1 MSDGSPRDRVARMSI
16 GSPLDRVARTSSGSP
31 RDRFARG
38 GEGSPR
44 ERAAPYNTSSPR
56 SAVQPTMVQ
65 KNRSEERESSRA
77 SSERKGKVIMETENS
92 HGCFEHVNMKGR
104 NVGASMYIRQ
114 RSGVCSA
121 ERLPNDQECCCI
133 NIYVNN
139 NIQGVNNSILFGS
152 QVRMRDPGVSLYFGD
167 MKLHKSWYDLNRR
180 TSGGLRE
187 SFCLILL
194 LLLVIIVLAII

>member
-56 SAVQPTMVQ
+56 SAVQPAMVQ

-77 SSERKGKVIMETENS
+77 SSERKGKGKSKVVEPLNLETAFNAAAFYPSPSIEFPRKQYA
-92 HGCFEHVNMKGR
+92 GPVRALVVK
-104 NVGASMYIRQ
+104 
-114 RSGVCSA
+114 
-121 ERLPNDQECCCI
+121 ER
-133 NIYVNN
+133 
-139 NIQGVNNSILFGS
+139 
-152 QVRMRDPGVSLYFGD
+152 
-167 MKLHKSWYDLNRR
+167 
-180 TSGGLRE
+180 
-187 SFCLILL
+187 
-194 LLLVIIVLAII
+194 